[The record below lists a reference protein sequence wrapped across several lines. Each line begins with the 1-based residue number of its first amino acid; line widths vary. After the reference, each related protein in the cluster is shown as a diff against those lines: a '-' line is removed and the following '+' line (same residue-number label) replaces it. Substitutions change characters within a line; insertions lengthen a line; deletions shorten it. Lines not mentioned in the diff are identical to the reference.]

1 MTEKLF
7 KTKEDF
13 EECLVGLY
21 LMLAEEDGRSTIT
34 LAFRLIWYMV
44 IDVNSNGPH
53 YLKSYVCPTCGMIS
67 HTHLY

>member
-34 LAFRLIWYMV
+34 LALRLIWYV
-44 IDVNSNGPH
+44 AIDVHSDGP
-53 YLKSYVCPTCGMIS
+53 SQPS
-67 HTHLY
+67 